1 MFAAF
6 EVYDKTVQGGGGA
19 LSEQEITCFGG
30 HMLPKEEHSGKEKK
44 IKEAAVSCLGTGFTC
59 IG

>member
-1 MFAAF
+1 M
-6 EVYDKTVQGGGGA
+6 QGGGGA

-30 HMLPKEEHSGKEKK
+30 YMLPKEEHSGKEKK
-44 IKEAAVSCLGTGFTC
+44 IKETAVSCLGTGFTC

>member
-6 EVYDKTVQGGGGA
+6 EFYDKILQGGGGA

-30 HMLPKEEHSGKEKK
+30 HRLRKEEHSGKEKK
-44 IKEAAVSCLGTGFTC
+44 IKETAVSCLGTGFTC